1 MAWTNLATVG
11 WGSQPTI
18 NCNFQY
24 DRRRNGSAM
33 EYQIWLGINSDRR
46 SIYFGYP
53 IYADIWVNGSQVA
66 STTIKNASP
75 SNFSNRL
82 EYYSSWVSVAN
93 KTSGTTSLKIRLYSG
108 SGSTRDSSYSYTMA
122 VDPAGSDISV
132 SSGELGQ
139 ALTVTIT
146 KSDPTFWD
154 QVMAQCGA
162 TVFPISPLSQST
174 TFSFTPPVT
183 LAEENTS
190 GTSVPIRYT
199 TSTYAADKTTFIQT
213 KEIVVNADIP
223 ASVIPTAA
231 LAISDAN
238 GYATTYGA
246 YVQGKS
252 AIAYTITGTPIYS
265 SPITGYSASIDTV
278 VYAQQSGT
286 TGVLQNTGAQ
296 TASATVTDARGRTSN
311 PATQSYSV
319 LAYTQPVLTAC
330 TIERCDNDGT
340 PNEEGHNMGITF
352 SGDVV
357 PLNNVNSA
365 VWAVRYKVSGSGA
378 WTNHPIP
385 SLTGTYSVSGHQ
397 EVIAAADA
405 SAFDVEVTITDDFGT
420 VIAGSGNIPVAYAI
434 INWRYQGDGMAIGGM
449 NTQPG
454 LQIYMDTDVTGD
466 MTVSGYAAFTGSVTM
481 TPPLGLASG
490 GTGGITQY
498 NSHDN
503 GSLTASLT
511 RYKNYTVAGDG
522 MVFVG
527 ASLRA
532 GTSSWGTTR
541 VTIFLNNSEV
551 AKATDAI
558 TSNYN
563 GQETSAEAT
572 AFLKVSNGDVIKVE
586 GVTTRYAS
594 GNTFD
599 AWYNVLAFGCT
610 LTVS

>member
-82 EYYSSWVSVAN
+82 EYYSSWVTVAN

-139 ALTVTIT
+139 ALTITIT

-154 QVMAQCGA
+154 QVMAKCGA

-190 GTSVPIRYT
+190 GTSVPILFT
-199 TSTYAADKTTFIQT
+199 TSTYAQNDGSTFIQT
-213 KEIVVNADIP
+213 KEVTVNVGIP

-238 GYATTYGA
+238 GYASTYGA

-265 SPITGYSASIDTV
+265 SPIIGYSASIDTV
-278 VYAQQSGT
+278 GYAQQSGT

-357 PLNNVNSA
+357 PLNNHNSA
-365 VWAVRYKVSGSGA
+365 VWAVRYKVAGSGT

-454 LQIYMDTDVTGD
+454 LQVYMDTEFTGD
-466 MTVSGYAAFTGSVTM
+466 VTM
-481 TPPLGLASG
+481 TPPLAFASG
-490 GTGGITQY
+490 GISPVNMY
-498 NSHDN
+498 NDHKS
-503 GSLTASLT
+503 GSLTAAVT
-511 RYKNYTVAGDG
+511 ATKTYTASGDG
-522 MVFVG
+522 IVFVSG
-527 ASLRA
+527 SMSS
-532 GTSSWGTTR
+532 GNNSWGAAR
-541 VTIFLNNSEV
+541 VTIELNGNTV
-551 AKATDAI
+551 AFSTDLI
-558 TSNYN
+558 TSTYSNAAN
-563 GQETSAEAT
+563 AASASV
-572 AFLKVSNGDVIKVE
+572 FLKVSGGDVITLT
-586 GVTTRYAS
+586 GVSTRYAS
-594 GNTFD
+594 GNTYD
-599 AWYNVLAFGCT
+599 MYSNALAIGCT

>member
-1 MAWTNLATVG
+1 MAWVNLATVG

-33 EYQIWLGINSDRR
+33 EYQVWIGVNSDYR
-46 SIYFGYP
+46 SLYFGYP
-53 IYADIWVNGSQVA
+53 IYADIWINGSKIA

-75 SNFSNRL
+75 SNFSSRL
-82 EYYSSWVSVAN
+82 EYYSAWTSVAN
-93 KTSGTTSLKIRLYSG
+93 KTSGSTSLKIRLYSG

-162 TVFPISPLSQST
+162 NVFPISPLSQGT
-174 TFSFTPPVT
+174 TFSFTPPLT
-183 LAEENTS
+183 LAEENTA

-231 LAISDAN
+231 LSISDAN
-238 GYATTYGA
+238 GYESTYGD

-265 SPITGYSASIDTV
+265 SPIKGYSSSIDGV
-278 VYAQQSGT
+278 VYAQQTGT

-296 TASATVTDARGRTSN
+296 TASATVTDERGRVSN
-311 PATQSYSV
+311 ATTQSYSV
-319 LAYTQPVLTAC
+319 LAYTQPFLTSVV
-330 TIERCDNDGT
+330 IERCDNDGT

-352 SGDVV
+352 SGEVT
-357 PLNNVNSA
+357 PLNNHNSA
-365 VWAVRYKVSGSGA
+365 VWAVRYKVAGSGA

-420 VIAGSGNIPVAYAI
+420 VVAGSGNIPVAYAI

-449 NTQPG
+449 NTQAG
-454 LQIYMDTDVTGD
+454 LQVYMDTEFTGD
-466 MTVSGYAAFTGSVTM
+466 VTM

-490 GTGGITQY
+490 GTGGFTEY
-498 NSHDN
+498 TDHMS
-503 GSLTASLT
+503 GSLTSLLNMTETFAVSGDGLVFLSSSIATRNNTWGIQRTVISRNGTIIAEASDTITANYNNQALCANAAVFVKVNNGDTLTVNYYST
-511 RYKNYTVAGDG
+511 RYT
-522 MVFVG
+522 
-527 ASLRA
+527 
-532 GTSSWGTTR
+532 
-541 VTIFLNNSEV
+541 
-551 AKATDAI
+551 
-558 TSNYN
+558 
-563 GQETSAEAT
+563 
-572 AFLKVSNGDVIKVE
+572 
-586 GVTTRYAS
+586 S
-594 GNTFD
+594 GNTYD
-599 AWYNVLAFGCT
+599 AWYNAMALGCT
-610 LTVS
+610 LTIS

>member
-82 EYYSSWVSVAN
+82 EYYSSWITVAN

-162 TVFPISPLSQST
+162 NVYPISPLSQST

-340 PNEEGHNMGITF
+340 PNEEGHNMGVTF

-365 VWAVRYKVSGSGA
+365 VWAVRYKVAGSGA

-449 NTQPG
+449 NTKSG
-454 LQIYMDTDVTGD
+454 LQVYMDTEFTGD
-466 MTVSGYAAFTGSVTM
+466 VTM

-490 GTGGITQY
+490 GTGGISVLNQRYT
-498 NSHDN
+498 
-503 GSLTASLT
+503 GSLTSLT
-511 RYKNYTVAGDG
+511 TLTKTVTVSGNGYITISASMTSSGGTYGLHRAEITKGNDLMAYSAEYFNQAQSGRY
-522 MVFVG
+522 
-527 ASLRA
+527 
-532 GTSSWGTTR
+532 GTS
-541 VTIFLNNSEV
+541 
-551 AKATDAI
+551 
-558 TSNYN
+558 
-563 GQETSAEAT
+563 AT
-572 AFLKVSNGDVIKVE
+572 ANCQVSNGDTLTI
-586 GVTTRYAS
+586 TLLSSRYAS
-594 GNTFD
+594 GNTYE
-599 AWYNVLAFGCT
+599 AIVTALAFGCT
-610 LTVS
+610 LTIA

>member
-1 MAWTNLATVG
+1 
-11 WGSQPTI
+11 
-18 NCNFQY
+18 
-24 DRRRNGSAM
+24 
-33 EYQIWLGINSDRR
+33 
-46 SIYFGYP
+46 
-53 IYADIWVNGSQVA
+53 
-66 STTIKNASP
+66 
-75 SNFSNRL
+75 
-82 EYYSSWVSVAN
+82 
-93 KTSGTTSLKIRLYSG
+93 
-108 SGSTRDSSYSYTMA
+108 MA

-162 TVFPISPLSQST
+162 TVFPISPLSQGT
-174 TFSFTPPVT
+174 TFSFTPPLT

-199 TSTYAADKTTFIQT
+199 TSTYAADGVTFIQT
-213 KEIVVNADIP
+213 KEIVANADIP

-238 GYATTYGA
+238 GYASTYGA

-352 SGDVV
+352 SGDVI
-357 PLNNVNSA
+357 PLNNHNSA
-365 VWAVRYKVSGSGA
+365 VWAVRYKVAGSGA

-449 NTQPG
+449 NTKSG
-454 LQIYMDTDVTGD
+454 LQVYMDTEFTGD
-466 MTVSGYAAFTGSVTM
+466 VTM

-498 NSHDN
+498 NTTEN
-503 GSLTASLT
+503 GALTSATSRT
-511 RYKNYTVAGDG
+511 KTYTVSGDG
-522 MVFVG
+522 IVFV
-527 ASLRA
+527 
-532 GTSSWGTTR
+532 SSSFRSGNNTWGVTK
-541 VTIFLNNSEV
+541 VTIKHNNTDV
-551 AKATDAI
+551 AKDTDIMTAD
-558 TSNYN
+558 YN
-563 GQETSAEAT
+563 AQESAASAS
-572 AFLKVSNGDVIKVE
+572 AFLQVSSGDVITVE
-586 GVTTRYAS
+586 SYSTRYTS
-594 GNTFD
+594 GNTWI
-599 AWYNVLAFGCT
+599 AYYNVMAFGCT

>member
-53 IYADIWVNGSQVA
+53 IYADIYVNGSKVA
-66 STTIKNASP
+66 SPTIKNASP

-82 EYYSSWVSVAN
+82 EYYSSWVTVGD
-93 KTSGTTSLKIRLYSG
+93 KTSGTTSLKIRLFSG

-139 ALTVTIT
+139 ALTITIT

-190 GTSVPIRYT
+190 GTSVPIRFT

-213 KEIVVNADIP
+213 KEIIANVDIP

-231 LAISDAN
+231 LTISDAN
-238 GYATTYGA
+238 GYASTYGA

-265 SPITGYSASIDTV
+265 SPITGYSATIDTV
-278 VYAQQSGT
+278 TYAQQSGT

-296 TASATVTDARGRTSN
+296 TASATVTDARGRVSN
-311 PATQSYSV
+311 PVTQSYSV
-319 LAYTQPVLTAC
+319 LAYTQPLLTSC
-330 TIERCDNDGT
+330 TIERCDDDGT

-352 SGDVV
+352 SGEVV
-357 PLNNVNSA
+357 PLNNHNSA
-365 VWAVRYKVSGSGA
+365 VWAVRYKVSGSA
-378 WTNHPIP
+378 NWTNHPIP
-385 SLTGTYSVSGHQ
+385 ALNGVYTVSGHQ

-420 VIAGSGNIPVAYAI
+420 VIAGAGNIPVAYAI
-434 INWRYQGDGMAIGGM
+434 MNWRHQGDGMAIGGM
-449 NTQPG
+449 NTKPG
-454 LQIYMDTDVTGD
+454 LQVYMNTELTGD
-466 MTVSGYAAFTGSVTM
+466 LTVGGGLD
-481 TPPLGLASG
+481 LGANIIPIANG
-490 GTGGITQY
+490 GTGGVTQY
-498 NSHDN
+498 NSHDS
-503 GSLTASLT
+503 GSLTTAMT
-511 RYKNYTVAGDG
+511 RSKTYTVTGSG
-522 MVFVG
+522 LVFIG
-527 ASLRA
+527 ASLRT
-532 GTSSWGTTR
+532 GTNTWGTTK
-541 VTIFLNNSEV
+541 VTIFHNNSEV
-551 AKATDAI
+551 AKASDII
-558 TSNYN
+558 TSDYN
-563 GQETSAEAT
+563 GQESAAEAT
-572 AFLKVSNGDVIKVE
+572 AFLQVANGDTIRVE
-586 GVTTRYAS
+586 VVSTRYTS
-594 GNTFD
+594 GNTWD

-610 LTVS
+610 LAVS

>member
-24 DRRRNGSAM
+24 NRRRNGSAM
-33 EYQIWLGINSDRR
+33 EYQIWLGINSDYR
-46 SIYFGYP
+46 SIYFGFP
-53 IYADIWVNGSQVA
+53 IYADIWVNGIKVA

-82 EYYSSWVSVAN
+82 EYYSSWVTVAN

-139 ALTVTIT
+139 ALTITIT

-154 QVMAQCGA
+154 QVMAQCGD

-174 TFSFTPPVT
+174 TFTFTPPVT

-190 GTSVPIRYT
+190 GTSVPILFT

-213 KEIVVNADIP
+213 KEVTVNVDIP

-238 GYATTYGA
+238 GYASTYGA

-252 AIAYTITGTPIYS
+252 AIAYAITGTPIYS
-265 SPITGYSASIDTV
+265 SPIIGYSASIDGVT
-278 VYAQQSGT
+278 YAQQNGT

-296 TASATVTDARGRTSN
+296 TASATVTDARGRVSN
-311 PATQSYSV
+311 PVTQSYSV
-319 LAYTQPVLTAC
+319 LAYTQPLLTSC
-330 TIERCDNDGT
+330 TIERCDDDGT

-357 PLNNVNSA
+357 PLNNHNSA
-365 VWAVRYKVSGSGA
+365 VWAVRYKVAGSA
-378 WTNHPIP
+378 NWTNHPIP
-385 SLTGTYSVSGHQ
+385 ALNGVYSVSGHQ

-420 VIAGSGNIPVAYAI
+420 VVAGSGNIPVAYAI
-434 INWRYQGDGMAIGGM
+434 MNWREQGDGMAIGGM
-449 NTQPG
+449 NTRPG
-454 LQIYMDTDVTGD
+454 LQIYMP
-466 MTVSGYAAFTGSVTM
+466 VSGQGILDYVYPIGSIYMSVNATDPGTLFGGTWQQIKDTFLLSAGDTYNAGDTGGEAEHTLTKSEMPSHTHAFYYYNSSGDKSFGYNYGNKGTQSAES
-481 TPPLGLASG
+481 TPSG
-490 GTGGITQY
+490 GIVATGGGDPHNNMPPYLAVYVWQR
-498 NSHDN
+498 
-503 GSLTASLT
+503 TA
-511 RYKNYTVAGDG
+511 
-522 MVFVG
+522 
-527 ASLRA
+527 
-532 GTSSWGTTR
+532 
-541 VTIFLNNSEV
+541 
-551 AKATDAI
+551 
-558 TSNYN
+558 
-563 GQETSAEAT
+563 
-572 AFLKVSNGDVIKVE
+572 
-586 GVTTRYAS
+586 
-594 GNTFD
+594 
-599 AWYNVLAFGCT
+599 
-610 LTVS
+610 

>member
-82 EYYSSWVSVAN
+82 EYYSSWITVAN

-139 ALTVTIT
+139 ALTITIT

-162 TVFPISPLSQST
+162 TVFPISPLSQGT
-174 TFSFTPPVT
+174 TFSFTPPLT

-199 TSTYAADKTTFIQT
+199 TSTYAADGVTFIQT

-357 PLNNVNSA
+357 PLNNHNSA
-365 VWAVRYKVSGSGA
+365 VWAVRYKVAGSGT
-378 WTNHPIP
+378 WTDHPIP

-449 NTQPG
+449 NTKSG
-454 LQIYMDTDVTGD
+454 LQVYMDTEFTGD
-466 MTVSGYAAFTGSVTM
+466 VTM

-490 GTGGITQY
+490 GTGGLSVLSERYT
-498 NSHDN
+498 
-503 GSLTASLT
+503 GSLSSTLNMS
-511 RYKNYTVAGDG
+511 KTVTVSGDG
-522 MVFVG
+522 FITLS
-527 ASLRA
+527 ASVISDG
-532 GTSSWGTTR
+532 GTYGVHR
-541 VTIFLNNSEV
+541 VTIERSSTRIAFSAEYFSPAQSGLYG
-551 AKATDAI
+551 
-558 TSNYN
+558 TS
-563 GQETSAEAT
+563 TSACCQ
-572 AFLKVSNGDVIKVE
+572 VSNGDTLKV
-586 GVTTRYAS
+586 TYYSTRYQN
-594 GNTFD
+594 GNTYE
-599 AWYNVLAFGCT
+599 ATLSALAFGCT
-610 LTVS
+610 LTAS

>member
-53 IYADIWVNGSQVA
+53 IYADIWVNGSRVA

-82 EYYSSWVSVAN
+82 EYYSSWITVAN

-162 TVFPISPLSQST
+162 TVFPISPLSQGT
-174 TFSFTPPVT
+174 TFSFTPPLT

-199 TSTYAADKTTFIQT
+199 TSTYAADGVTFIQT

-238 GYATTYGA
+238 GYESTYGA

-352 SGDVV
+352 SGDVI
-357 PLNNVNSA
+357 PLNNHNSA
-365 VWAVRYKVSGSGA
+365 VWAVRYKVAGSGA

-454 LQIYMDTDVTGD
+454 LQVYMDTEFTGD
-466 MTVSGYAAFTGSVTM
+466 VDVSGDANFTGAVTIN
-481 TPPLGLASG
+481 PPLGIASG
-490 GTGGITQY
+490 GTGGITQH
-498 NSHDN
+498 NAHDS
-503 GSLTASLT
+503 GALTSDTT
-511 RYKNYTVAGDG
+511 RTKTYAVSDDG
-522 MVFVG
+522 MVFLSASMLSSNG
-527 ASLRA
+527 AWGYSRITIA
-532 GTSSWGTTR
+532 HNGT
-541 VTIFLNNSEV
+541 VM
-551 AKATDAI
+551 
-558 TSNYN
+558 
-563 GQETSAEAT
+563 AEAT
-572 AFLKVSNGDVIKVE
+572 DLFQSNYSGEYGASASAFVAVTNGDVLTIT
-586 GVTTRYAS
+586 GRSNRYQS
-594 GNTFD
+594 GNT
-599 AWYNVLAFGCT
+599 YTLHTNVLAFGCT